1 MTAPSDNPPIRPD
14 RTVVLVGLMGVG
26 KSAIGR
32 RLAKR
37 LDLPFIDADAE
48 IEAAAGSTVEEFFEQ
63 HGEAA
68 FRAGERRVIA
78 RLLDGEPH
86 VLATGGGAFMDA
98 ETRRLVK
105 SRGISI
111 WLNAELD
118 TLVDRVSRR
127 NNRPLLKNGDARQ
140 VLSDLMA
147 VRNPVY
153 AEADIA
159 VASVDQPLGE
169 MTDRVADALR
179 DWIAAH
185 PERSRRPEP
194 STEP

>member
-1 MTAPSDNPPIRPD
+1 MTALSDKPRIRPG
-14 RTVVLVGLMGVG
+14 RTVVLVGLMGAG

-32 RLAKR
+32 RLARR

-48 IEAAAGSTVEEFFEQ
+48 IEAAAGSTIEEFFEQ

-98 ETRRLVK
+98 ETRSLVK

-111 WLNAELD
+111 WLNADLD
-118 TLVDRVSRR
+118 TLVDRVIRR
-127 NNRPLLKNGDARQ
+127 NNRPLLKGGDERQ
-140 VLSDLMA
+140 ILSDLMA

-179 DWIAAH
+179 DWVAAH
-185 PERSRRPEP
+185 PERARRPEP
-194 STEP
+194 

>member
-1 MTAPSDNPPIRPD
+1 MTAPSDNPRLRPG

-26 KSAIGR
+26 KSAVGR

-37 LDLPFIDADAE
+37 LDLPFIDADSE
-48 IEAAAGSTVEEFFEQ
+48 IEAAAGSTIEEFFEQ
-63 HGEAA
+63 HGEVA

-98 ETRRLVK
+98 DTRSLVK

-111 WLNAELD
+111 WLNADLD
-118 TLVDRVSRR
+118 TLVERVSRR

-140 VLSDLMA
+140 ILSRLMA
-147 VRNPVY
+147 ARNPVY
-153 AEADIA
+153 AEADIT
-159 VASVDQPLGE
+159 VPSVDQPLGE
-169 MTDRVADALR
+169 MTDRVADALE
-179 DWIAAH
+179 DWVAAY
-185 PERSRRPEP
+185 PERARRPVP
-194 STEP
+194 

>member
-1 MTAPSDNPPIRPD
+1 MTAPSEYLRFRPD
-14 RTVVLVGLMGVG
+14 RTIVLVGPMGAG

-32 RLAKR
+32 RLARR
-37 LDLPFIDADAE
+37 LDLPFVDADAE
-48 IEAAAGSTVEEFFEQ
+48 IEAAAGSTIEEFFEQ
-63 HGEAA
+63 HGESA
-68 FRAGERRVIA
+68 FRTGERRVIA

-105 SRGISI
+105 TRGISI
-111 WLNAELD
+111 WLNADLD
-118 TLVDRVSRR
+118 TLVARVSRR

-159 VASVDQPLGE
+159 VASVDRSLGE
-169 MTDRVADALR
+169 MADRVADALR
-179 DWIAAH
+179 DWVAAH
-185 PERSRRPEP
+185 PERARRPAP
-194 STEP
+194 

>member
-1 MTAPSDNPPIRPD
+1 MTTNSETSRLRPK
-14 RTVVLVGLMGVG
+14 RTIVLVGLMGVG
-26 KSAIGR
+26 KSAVGR

-37 LDLPFIDADAE
+37 FDLPFVDADAE
-48 IEAAAGSTVEEFFEQ
+48 IEAAAGSTIEEFFEQ

-86 VLATGGGAFMDA
+86 VMATGGGAFMDP
-98 ETRRLVK
+98 ETRNLVK
-105 SRGISI
+105 LRGISV
-111 WLNAELD
+111 WLNADLD
-118 TLVDRVSRR
+118 TLVERVSRR
-127 NNRPLLKNGDARQ
+127 TNRPLLKNGDTKQILA
-140 VLSDLMA
+140 DLMA

-153 AEADIA
+153 AEADIT

-169 MTDRVADALR
+169 MTVQVADALE

-185 PERSRRPEP
+185 PGRAQRPAP
-194 STEP
+194 SP

>member
-1 MTAPSDNPPIRPD
+1 MTAPSDNPRLRPD

-26 KSAIGR
+26 KSAVGR

-37 LDLPFIDADAE
+37 LDLPFIDADSE
-48 IEAAAGSTVEEFFEQ
+48 IEAAAGSTIEEFFEQ
-63 HGEAA
+63 HGEVA

-78 RLLDGEPH
+78 RLLDSEPH

-98 ETRRLVK
+98 DTRNLVK

-111 WLNAELD
+111 WLNADLD
-118 TLVDRVSRR
+118 TLVERVSRR

-140 VLSDLMA
+140 ILSRLMA
-147 VRNPVY
+147 ARNPVY
-153 AEADIA
+153 AEADIT

-169 MTDRVADALR
+169 MTDRVADALQN
-179 DWIAAH
+179 WVAAH
-185 PERSRRPEP
+185 PERARRPVP
-194 STEP
+194 

>member
-1 MTAPSDNPPIRPD
+1 MTALSDKPRIRPG

-32 RLAKR
+32 RLARR

-48 IEAAAGSTVEEFFEQ
+48 IEAAAGSTIEEFFEQ

-98 ETRRLVK
+98 ETRSLVK

-111 WLNAELD
+111 WLNADLD
-118 TLVDRVSRR
+118 TLVDRVVRR
-127 NNRPLLKNGDARQ
+127 NNRPLLKGGDERQ
-140 VLSDLMA
+140 ILSDLMA

-179 DWIAAH
+179 DWVAAH
-185 PERSRRPEP
+185 PERARRPEP
-194 STEP
+194 

>member
-1 MTAPSDNPPIRPD
+1 MTALSDNPRIHPG

-32 RLAKR
+32 RLARR

-48 IEAAAGSTVEEFFEQ
+48 IEAAAGSTIEEFFEQ

-98 ETRRLVK
+98 ETRSLVK

-111 WLNAELD
+111 WLNADLD
-118 TLVDRVSRR
+118 TLVDRVVRR
-127 NNRPLLKNGDARQ
+127 NNRPLLKGGDERQ
-140 VLSDLMA
+140 ILSDLMA

-179 DWIAAH
+179 DWVAAH
-185 PERSRRPEP
+185 PERAWRPEP
-194 STEP
+194 

>member
-1 MTAPSDNPPIRPD
+1 MTTNSETSRLRPK
-14 RTVVLVGLMGVG
+14 RTIVLVGLMGVG
-26 KSAIGR
+26 KSAVGR

-37 LDLPFIDADAE
+37 FDLPFVDADAE
-48 IEAAAGSTVEEFFEQ
+48 IEAAAGSTIEEFFEQ

-86 VLATGGGAFMDA
+86 VMATGGGAFMDP
-98 ETRRLVK
+98 ETRNLVK
-105 SRGISI
+105 LRGISV
-111 WLNAELD
+111 WLNADLD
-118 TLVDRVSRR
+118 TLVERVSRR
-127 NNRPLLKNGDARQ
+127 TNRPLLKNGDTKQILA
-140 VLSDLMA
+140 DLMA

-153 AEADIA
+153 AEADIT

-169 MTDRVADALR
+169 MTVQVADALE

-185 PERSRRPEP
+185 PGRALRPAP
-194 STEP
+194 SP